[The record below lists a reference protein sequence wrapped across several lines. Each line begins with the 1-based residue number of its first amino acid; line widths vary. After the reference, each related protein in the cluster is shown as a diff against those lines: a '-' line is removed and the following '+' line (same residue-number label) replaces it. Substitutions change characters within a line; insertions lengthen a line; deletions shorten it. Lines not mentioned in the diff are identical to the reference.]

1 MYVLKKDCTC
11 KLSACKSA
19 CVQMS
24 SVCKLSLEECIVSF
38 RVRVLMC
45 VRVFL
50 SKSVRES
57 ACEWLRVYLYE
68 RVCVCV
74 K

>member
-1 MYVLKKDCTC
+1 MCAQKDLCTVRC
-11 KLSACKSA
+11 KLSVCKCA

-24 SVCKLSLEECIVSF
+24 RVCKLSLEECKVSF

-50 SKSVRES
+50 SKSVRVS

-68 RVCVCV
+68 RACV
-74 K
+74 